1 MAVKVQI
8 KMLGGF
14 HVFADGVVSDEKICK
29 TKKGSMLLQ
38 YLILQRGKSVPCI
51 ELYEALWPNDESSN
65 PENALK
71 TLVSRTRS
79 LLSTISKELPAC
91 IATNRGSYRFN
102 AIANCEV
109 DIFEFET
116 LCDELAM
123 ADALNAE
130 TRAKFTRL
138 LSLYTGDLLP
148 YGAGETWVVPRSVDL
163 HNRYMKCIYKYIDML
178 RAVED
183 YDEIIRASRVALDI
197 DAFDERLHLDLMDA
211 LVKSGRNNESLQQYR
226 HATHM
231 YYRYL
236 GSQPPAGIQEFYK
249 QIITA
254 GNELEMNIDII
265 RKELSEMGGVTGAFV
280 CEYAVFKDIY
290 NLQIRS
296 MERLGLTMFIVLM
309 KIDRVDGR
317 ALEPL
322 KMDDVM
328 KRLLRVLS
336 SNLRKGDIITQFSPS
351 QYALLLPTVNYD
363 TCKMVVERIRRAFY
377 KEQANSN
384 IMLTYRLGPISDK
397 NEPTM

>member
-1 MAVKVQI
+1 MPVKVQI

-14 HVFADGVVSDEKICK
+14 HVFADGVVCDEKICK

-79 LLSTISKELPAC
+79 LLSAISKELPSC
-91 IATNRGSYRFN
+91 IGTNRGSYRFN
-102 AIANCEV
+102 TIENCEV
-109 DIFEFET
+109 DVYEFERLCEELYGVDT
-116 LCDELAM
+116 L
-123 ADALNAE
+123 DAAS
-130 TRAKFTRL
+130 RAKFTRL
-138 LSLYTGDLLP
+138 LSIYTGDLLP

-163 HNRYMKCIYKYIDML
+163 HNRYMKIVFKYIEL
-178 RAVED
+178 LQAAED

-197 DAFDERLHLDLMDA
+197 DAFEERLHLCLMDA
-211 LVKSGRNNESLQQYR
+211 LVKSGRNNESLQQYK

-236 GSQPPAGIQEFYK
+236 GSQPPEGIQEFYK

-254 GNELEMNIDII
+254 SNELEMNIDII
-265 RKELSEMGGVTGAFV
+265 RKELAESNGVSGAFM

-290 NLQIRS
+290 NLQVRS
-296 MERLGLTMFIVLM
+296 MERLGLTMFLVLM
-309 KIDRVDGR
+309 KVDRVDGKIM
-317 ALEPL
+317 EPL
-322 KMDDVM
+322 KLDDVM
-328 KRLLRVLS
+328 RRLARVLK

-363 TCKMVVERIRRAFY
+363 TCKMVMERIRRAFY
-377 KEQANSN
+377 REQANSN
-384 IMLTYRLGPISDK
+384 IMLTYRLGPIGEK
-397 NEPTM
+397 TEEAI